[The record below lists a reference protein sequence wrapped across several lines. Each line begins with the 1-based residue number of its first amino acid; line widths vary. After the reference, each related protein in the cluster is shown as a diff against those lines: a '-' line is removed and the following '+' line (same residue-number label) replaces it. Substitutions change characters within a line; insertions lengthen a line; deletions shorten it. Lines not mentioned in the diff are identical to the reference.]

1 MFEDNAINELS
12 RLFDIPCVEYS
23 GQQKNGGTLY
33 LTWDDIKV
41 IIEAETSKLT
51 KAICTISLVCIDGR
65 EGIGF
70 LSGKL
75 FDFDSK
81 DEDFKIKAVD
91 NSEYRNWLSES
102 VFECSK
108 QIEITHTTDFNRSR
122 EKIENFKLI
131 EG

>member
-1 MFEDNAINELS
+1 MFEEYAIDGLS
-12 RLFDIPCVEYS
+12 RLFGMPCVEYS
-23 GQQKNGGTLY
+23 GQKKNGGTLY
-33 LTWDDIKV
+33 LTWDDIDVV
-41 IIEAETSKLT
+41 IAAETSKLT
-51 KAICTISLVCIDGR
+51 TAICTISFVCIDGR

-91 NSEYRNWLSES
+91 NSESRQWLAKS

-108 QIEITHTTDFNRSR
+108 QIKLTHTVDFNRSR
-122 EKIENFKLI
+122 EVIENFNLI